1 MELTHLHYGKRA
13 SWLSRSSIVADM
25 CQLAE
30 AGPHC
35 SGLQVRDHACCVLC
49 LYELW
54 ALPLRLAVGTAYN
67 RLGPSQYACPSCGF
81 RCARQALKGYRTTEC
96 EH

>member
-1 MELTHLHYGKRA
+1 MATMSSCLTGHPQLQT
-13 SWLSRSSIVADM
+13 L
-25 CQLAE
+25 CQHVE

-35 SGLQVRDHACCVLC
+35 LWLQVRDHACCVLC

-67 RLGPSQYACPSCGF
+67 RLGPSQYARPSQGL
-81 RCARQALKGYRTTEC
+81 RCACKAGKSCVHSDLSTNV
-96 EH
+96 